1 MPTWRNGEKMKGLI
15 SEFKTFITRGNVID
29 MSVGVIVGGAF
40 TAIVNGV
47 SNFVL
52 KPIINFIIA
61 KSVGG
66 DALTDAYIPL
76 GNWVMKDVLDE
87 AGVVVSQ
94 EIDYANSF
102 YIDYGSL
109 ILAIIN
115 FFITAFVLFLIVK
128 MINAARDGRCKLTGK
143 AKLTGAQHKEL
154 KAHGIKI
161 RDKKAVE
168 AYFAEKQRLA
178 DEAAAAEAAAAA
190 EKARLEREANPTT
203 EDLLKQILAELK
215 NK

>member
-1 MPTWRNGEKMKGLI
+1 MKGFV

-40 TAIVNGV
+40 TAIVNGM

-52 KPIINFIIA
+52 KPIVNYILSLIIG
-61 KSVGG
+61 K
-66 DALTDAYIPL
+66 DAFTNGYIPL
-76 GNWVMKDVLDE
+76 GEWETMQVVDE
-87 AGVVVSQ
+87 VTGQAETV
-94 EIDYANSF
+94 IDYANSF

-128 MINAARDGRCKLTGK
+128 VINRVRDGRGKLKDK
-143 AKLTGAQHKEL
+143 AKLTHMQIKEL
-154 KAHGIKI
+154 KANGIKI

-178 DEAAAAEAAAAA
+178 DEAAAAAAAAA
-190 EKARLEREANPTT
+190 EEKARLEREANPTA

-215 NK
+215 NR